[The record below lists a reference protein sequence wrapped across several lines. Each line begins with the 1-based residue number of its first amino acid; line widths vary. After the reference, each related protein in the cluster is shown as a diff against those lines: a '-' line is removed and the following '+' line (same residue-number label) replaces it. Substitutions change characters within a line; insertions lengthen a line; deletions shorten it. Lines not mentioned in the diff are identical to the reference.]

1 MSALPQPQAP
11 FSSGT
16 DFGRE
21 IDGADRVSVAD
32 ALRNRLDRTARA
44 DALRYHLGMGLIG
57 FLGGLALVVPFVL
70 WSSGATTTSDA
81 SGLSTPAALS
91 DAVTAD
97 TSRRPALVSVPTIAA
112 RESAVGAAGIT
123 HSESLR
129 GSASDTIETI
139 ETARNHIRAGE
150 IEAARRLLSQ
160 PEIAGSSH
168 ALFMLAETYDPNV
181 LAALGA
187 TGVLAEAEMARRYY
201 QAALDEGVEAA
212 APRLEALE

>member
-1 MSALPQPQAP
+1 MSQLPQPPAP

-21 IDGADRVSVAD
+21 VDNAGRVSVVD

-44 DALRYHLGMGLIG
+44 DALRYQLGMGSIG
-57 FLGGLALVVPFVL
+57 FLGGLALIVPFVL
-70 WSSGATTTSDA
+70 WSTSATTTTGQS
-81 SGLSTPAALS
+81 SGLSKPATISAVLAT
-91 DAVTAD
+91 DA
-97 TSRRPALVSVPTIAA
+97 SRSPALVSVPTIAT
-112 RESAVGAAGIT
+112 RESSVGINRS
-123 HSESLR
+123 HSQR

-139 ETARNHIRAGE
+139 ETARNLIRAGE

-160 PEIAGSSH
+160 PEIEESGH

-187 TGVLAEAEMARRYY
+187 TGVLAEAEMARHYY
-201 QAALDEGVEAA
+201 QAALTEGVEAA
-212 APRLEALE
+212 AARLEALE